1 MSVFRGRIWGMDE
14 GVPQHIGQDG
24 AAVPAVP
31 QRTAPEQQD
40 AASSAGL
47 DDAVAMIRAAL
58 EPLAGTPALPAVA
71 DLVGGAARAA
81 GLPRSTQRAV
91 LDVEP
96 GTPDEAL
103 AMLAMLSQTR
113 TSLGAIEDGWML
125 EAAARIRRENGTAG
139 KSGRRLDDGVTA
151 NIAIARRTSRHS
163 ASAALTAAR
172 RLSTSMP
179 VLQEAKTTARLP
191 EATIA
196 AATAVLADEPPAVCE
211 AVDAEIGR
219 DLAQLDGLGI
229 TAVREHVEEI
239 VQKRSDP
246 IASRER
252 AVRAARRR
260 YLEITPQRHGM
271 ARLTAVLPALG
282 AAQIEAVVQ
291 AAAESARAAGGSAP
305 VGAARVDVLVE
316 AVNYYCD
323 ALSGDPPVEVAPYV
337 PEWIEEDSP
346 LIDLVT
352 GEIVAPVGG
361 APAASRQDAPRGE
374 PSWPPGP
381 LGSACGPPIPSPA
394 PLGTAPPGPLP
405 PRGIPMPGGPM
416 PGGQFPPGRP
426 RIARPAAPPRG
437 PRIELLVTITDRAL
451 LHLDDGTEYA
461 ALSGYGLA
469 PSHAVTNALAGSP
482 YGDFGTSDAEAD
494 ARAEALAAR
503 MVYRRLYTHP
513 ASGELV
519 AMDSTS
525 RAFPVNTR
533 RMLLSRDRVCRVPY
547 CNAGP
552 RHLDHIHAHA
562 QGGPTAF
569 SNGQALC
576 AAGNYDKETGRWRVE
591 VVADAKRPG
600 ATRVVW
606 ISPYGA
612 VGSSPTPPS
621 QRPPTLNR
629 AERRTARRQ
638 ERLSARAKDRAVNG
652 RARSA
657 RRGAARGA
665 AARGSAARGRAARA
679 ARNA

>member
-1 MSVFRGRIWGMDE
+1 MDE

-40 AASSAGL
+40 AASPAGL
-47 DDAVAMIRAAL
+47 DGAVAVIRAAL
-58 EPLAGTPALPAVA
+58 EPLAGTPALSAVV

-81 GLPRSTQRAV
+81 GLSRSTQRAV
-91 LDVEP
+91 VDVEP

-113 TSLGAIEDGWML
+113 TSLGAVEDAWML

-139 KSGRRLDDGVTA
+139 ASGRRLDAGVTA
-151 NIAIARRTSRHS
+151 NIAVARRTSRHS

-179 VLQEAKTTARLP
+179 VLQEAKSTARLP
-191 EATIA
+191 EATVA
-196 AATAVLADEPPAVCE
+196 AVSAVLADEPPAVCE

-260 YLEITPQRHGM
+260 YLKITPQRHGM

-282 AAQIEAVVQ
+282 AVQIEAVVQ

-323 ALSGDPPVEVAPYV
+323 ALSGDPPVEVAPCM

-346 LIDLVT
+346 LLDLGT
-352 GEIVAPVGG
+352 GEIIAPVVG

-381 LGSACGPPIPSPA
+381 LGSACGPQLSSPA
-394 PLGTAPPGPLP
+394 PLGAAPPGPLP
-405 PRGIPMPGGPM
+405 PRGGPM
-416 PGGQFPPGRP
+416 PDSLFPPGRS

-451 LHLDDGTEYA
+451 FHLDDGTEHA

-469 PSHAVTNALAGSP
+469 PSRAVTNALAGSP
-482 YGDFGTSDAEAD
+482 YGDFGASDAEAD

-562 QGGPTAF
+562 QGGATAF
-569 SNGQALC
+569 SNGQGLC

-591 VVADAKRPG
+591 VVADAQRPG

-606 ISPYGA
+606 VSPYGA

-629 AERRTARRQ
+629 AERRTARRR
-638 ERLSARAKDRAVNG
+638 ERLSARAKERAVVG
-652 RARSA
+652 RTRAA
-657 RRGAARGA
+657 RRR
-665 AARGSAARGRAARA
+665 AARGSAARGSAARGSATRGRAARTA
-679 ARNA
+679 